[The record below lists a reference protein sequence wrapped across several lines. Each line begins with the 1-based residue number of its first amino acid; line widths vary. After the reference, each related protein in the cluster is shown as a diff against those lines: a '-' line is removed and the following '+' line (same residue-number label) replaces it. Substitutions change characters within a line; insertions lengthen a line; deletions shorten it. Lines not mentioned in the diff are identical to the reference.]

1 MIVEKYMTYFLEN
14 NKMQASDW
22 FFSEA
27 SFKYLNVGDTI
38 YRGVGTLYLESDSHG
53 SKVWL

>member
-1 MIVEKYMTYFLEN
+1 
-14 NKMQASDW
+14 MQASDW